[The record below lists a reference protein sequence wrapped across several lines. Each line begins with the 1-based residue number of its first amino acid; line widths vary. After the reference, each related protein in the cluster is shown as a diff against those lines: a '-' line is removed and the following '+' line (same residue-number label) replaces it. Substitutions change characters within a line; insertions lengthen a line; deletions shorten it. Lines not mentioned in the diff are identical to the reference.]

1 MPRCWLDVGRTKP
14 TYDAGL
20 INEKELKQIKRKI
33 MALVTFVD
41 GISTV
46 RGALDSVKDGQVHR
60 ARLVCKWHYWG
71 EKWIDKDGSKV
82 HLVYTYHFHEGPW
95 SEGATKNREMIKAA
109 QRMAHDIE
117 RVCYHPEEFGS
128 EDLEQAK
135 IWEQKYG
142 EYMETIPKG
151 STQHY
156 KFYGWMYTQIYR
168 GMRNEQ

>member
-1 MPRCWLDVGRTKP
+1 
-14 TYDAGL
+14 
-20 INEKELKQIKRKI
+20 
-33 MALVTFVD
+33 MALVTFAD

-46 RGALDSVKDGQVHR
+46 RGALDSVKDGQANR

-71 EKWIDKDGSKV
+71 EKWIDKDGRKV

-117 RVCYHPEEFGS
+117 RVCKHPEEFGE
-128 EDLEQAK
+128 EDIEQAK
-135 IWEQKYG
+135 IWQQKYA

-151 STQHY
+151 STQYYH
-156 KFYGWMYTQIYR
+156 FFNWMYTQIYR
-168 GMRNEQ
+168 GMRKEQ